1 MFIFVHIGIIDGLVK
16 RRLSTYNDVVTD
28 VQSIQKPK
36 ELFEEIESITLQPD
50 PKIDA
55 DSQADNS

>member
-1 MFIFVHIGIIDGLVK
+1 MSHIDIIDRLVK
-16 RRLSTYNDVVTD
+16 RRLNTEVFTD

-55 DSQADNS
+55 DSRTNDS